1 MAATVN
7 IDLKIG
13 DRFMVEEYLI
23 SKNRCGFLDLDVLLV
38 QDIQNGEVI
47 TTIANEDA
55 NGIPKSISAFWD
67 IAEFQTLI
75 RLGFVKRVQERQ
87 I

>member
-1 MAATVN
+1 MATTVN

-13 DRFMVEEYLI
+13 DRFMVNEYLI

-47 TTIANEDA
+47 TTIAHEDA

-75 RLGFVKRVQERQ
+75 MLGFVKRVQERQ